1 MVRRNSRSE
10 SRSQAIN
17 LNLGIVAVTGGVTGV
32 SQLQYYNNDFG
43 GHFKNSRA
51 QNIKAENSAPE

>member
-1 MVRRNSRSE
+1 M
-10 SRSQAIN
+10 N
-17 LNLGIVAVTGGVTGV
+17 LNQGIIAITGGN